1 MSNHVSPQSPQS
13 PQSPSS
19 AVYLVAIDGSASTDP
34 ALDLA
39 CRLGAALGGAAELH
53 IVHVVPAT
61 PLPMSGTAALPSPG
75 VDLQEAARKT
85 LERTCAGVAGR
96 FNGKVVS
103 HLATGEPWRQIVQ
116 LASTL
121 GADLVVVGT
130 AGRTGVAR
138 FVLGSV
144 AQKVVRHAGCAVLV
158 ARAKDYDAHDEPSI
172 EPPCPDCVAVQ
183 KRTQRAEMWCARHA
197 THHVHG
203 HLHYEWPQP
212 FALGT
217 MNLRV

>member
-1 MSNHVSPQSPQS
+1 
-13 PQSPSS
+13 
-19 AVYLVAIDGSASTDP
+19 VYLVAVDVSASTDP

-39 CRLGAALGGAAELH
+39 CKLGAALGGAAELH
-53 IVHVVPAT
+53 IVHVLPTT
-61 PLPMSGTAALPSPG
+61 PLPTSGAVALPVS
-75 VDLQEAARKT
+75 VDLQEAARKS
-85 LERTCAGVAGR
+85 LERACAAAAGR
-96 FNGKVVS
+96 FQGKVAS

-130 AGRTGVAR
+130 AGRTGLAR

-144 AQKVVRHAGCAVLV
+144 AEKVVRHAGCPVLV
-158 ARAKDYDAHDEPSI
+158 ARAKDYDAHDEPTI
-172 EPPCPDCVAVQ
+172 EPPCPDCLAVQ
-183 KRTQRAEMWCARHA
+183 KRTHRVEMWCKRHA
-197 THHVHG
+197 THHAHG

-212 FALGT
+212 FAQGT

>member
-1 MSNHVSPQSPQS
+1 MSHQESPQSPI
-13 PQSPSS
+13 S
-19 AVYLVAIDGSASTDP
+19 AVYLVAVDGNAADDP
-34 ALDLA
+34 ALELA
-39 CRLGAALGGAAELH
+39 CKLGAALGGAAELN
-53 IVHVVPAT
+53 IVHVLPTTTSAT
-61 PLPMSGTAALPSPG
+61 MGMGPLPPRAD
-75 VDLQEAARKT
+75 VHEAARKT
-85 LERTCAGVAGR
+85 LDRACVAAAGR
-96 FNGKVVS
+96 FDGKVAT
-103 HLATGEPWRQIVQ
+103 HLATGDPWRQIVQ

-121 GADLVVVGT
+121 SADLVVVGT

-144 AQKVVRHAGCAVLV
+144 AEQVVRHAGCPVLV
-158 ARAKDYDAHDEPSI
+158 ARVKDYDAHDEPSI

-197 THHVHG
+197 THHAHG

-212 FALGT
+212 FAVGT

>member
-1 MSNHVSPQSPQS
+1 MSQQVSPQAPI
-13 PQSPSS
+13 S
-19 AVYLVAIDGSASTDP
+19 AVYLVAVDGTTSNDP

-39 CRLGAALGGAAELH
+39 CKLAAALGGAAELN
-53 IVHVVPAT
+53 IVHVVPVTPTAT
-61 PLPMSGTAALPSPG
+61 MGMGPLPPLA
-75 VDLQEAARKT
+75 DLHEAARKS
-85 LERTCAGVAGR
+85 LDRACAAVAER
-96 FNGKVVS
+96 FSGKVAS

-121 GADLVVVGT
+121 SADLVVVGT

-144 AQKVVRHAGCAVLV
+144 AEKVVRHAACPVLV
-158 ARAKDYDAHDEPSI
+158 ARAKDYEAHDEPTI

-183 KRTQRAEMWCARHA
+183 KRTHRAEMWCAQHA
-197 THHVHG
+197 THHAHG

-212 FALGT
+212 FAVGT
-217 MNLRV
+217 MNLVV

>member
-1 MSNHVSPQSPQS
+1 MSPQASLQS
-13 PQSPSS
+13 PIS
-19 AVYLVAIDGSASTDP
+19 AVYLVAIDASESNDP

-39 CRLGAALGGAAELH
+39 CKLGAALGGAAELN
-53 IVHVVPAT
+53 IVHVVPVTPTAT
-61 PLPMSGTAALPSPG
+61 MGMGPLPPRA
-75 VDLQEAARKT
+75 DLHAAARKM
-85 LERTCAGVAGR
+85 LERACAGATGR
-96 FNGKVVS
+96 FDGRVAS
-103 HLATGEPWRQIVQ
+103 HLATGDPWRQIVQ

-121 GADLVVVGT
+121 SADLVVVGT

-138 FVLGSV
+138 FLLGSV
-144 AQKVVRHAGCAVLV
+144 AEQVVRHAGCPVLV

-172 EPPCPDCVAVQ
+172 EPPCPDCLAVQ
-183 KRTQRAEMWCARHA
+183 KRTQRAEMWCERHA
-197 THHVHG
+197 THHAHA

>member
-1 MSNHVSPQSPQS
+1 MSQQVTPQSPI
-13 PQSPSS
+13 S
-19 AVYLVAIDGSASTDP
+19 AVYLVAVDGSAANDP

-39 CRLGAALGGAAELH
+39 CKLGVALGGAAELN
-53 IVHVVPAT
+53 IVHVVPVTPTAT
-61 PLPMSGTAALPSPG
+61 MGMGPLPPRA
-75 VDLQEAARKT
+75 DLHEAARKS
-85 LERTCAGVAGR
+85 LDQACAAVAAR
-96 FNGKVVS
+96 FTGKVAS

-121 GADLVVVGT
+121 SADLVVVGT

-144 AQKVVRHAGCAVLV
+144 AEKVVRHAGCPVLV
-158 ARAKDYDAHDEPSI
+158 ARAKDYDAHDEPTI

-183 KRTQRAEMWCARHA
+183 QRTQRAEMWCERHA
-197 THHVHG
+197 THHAHG
-203 HLHYEWPQP
+203 HLHYEWPPP

>member
-1 MSNHVSPQSPQS
+1 MSHQVSPQSPI
-13 PQSPSS
+13 S
-19 AVYLVAIDGSASTDP
+19 AVYLVAVDGSGLDDP

-39 CRLGAALGGAAELH
+39 CKLGAALGGAAELN
-53 IVHVVPAT
+53 IVHVVPVTPTAT
-61 PLPMSGTAALPSPG
+61 MGMGPLPPSP
-75 VDLQEAARKT
+75 DLHEAARKS
-85 LERTCAGVAGR
+85 LERTCAAAASR
-96 FNGKVVS
+96 FDGKVVS

-130 AGRTGVAR
+130 AGRTGLAR

-144 AQKVVRHAGCAVLV
+144 AEKVVRHAGCPVLV
-158 ARAKDYDAHDEPSI
+158 ARAKDYDAHDEPTI
-172 EPPCPDCVAVQ
+172 EPPCPDCLAVQ
-183 KRTQRAEMWCARHA
+183 KRTHRVEMWCKRHA
-197 THHVHG
+197 THHAHG

-212 FALGT
+212 FAQGT